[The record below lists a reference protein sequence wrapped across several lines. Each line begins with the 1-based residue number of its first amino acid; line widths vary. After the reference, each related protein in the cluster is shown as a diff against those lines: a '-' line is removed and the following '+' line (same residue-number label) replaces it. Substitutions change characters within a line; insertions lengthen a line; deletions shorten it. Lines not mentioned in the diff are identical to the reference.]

1 MKREFPGVRSFTRSL
16 IEWRVEERDQECHQA
31 AEWLLEEL
39 SERMTPLI
47 GRAGYH
53 LLLSRA
59 LKKAKEKHPVLAAV
73 RVERNG
79 KTYLSGM
86 DALRKEE
93 EEGEGESD
101 EGAAETLLS
110 EFIALTARFLGADMA
125 IRLVRQSFPDAPPL
139 RMRPDS
145 EESTDE

>member
-1 MKREFPGVRSFTRSL
+1 MKRELPEVRTFTRSL
-16 IEWRVEERDQECHQA
+16 IEWRVAERDQKCTQA
-31 AEWLLEEL
+31 AEWLLGEL

-79 KTYLSGM
+79 RTYLSGM
-86 DALRKEE
+86 DALQ
-93 EEGEGESD
+93 EEGD
-101 EGAAETLLS
+101 VGAAETLLS

-145 EESTDE
+145 EKSTDE